1 MRKAFLFC
9 CFLSFSSLS
18 WGQKDSLALGEGY
31 ADDQLYLTVSYAQL
45 INQPTS
51 ITRSGFSYALS
62 TGFIKD
68 ITLNQEGTISFGIGI
83 GYGYQNINH
92 QLRVEEINGSTIFG
106 NSTGLTDNTFTV
118 QNLEFPLE
126 IRWRTS
132 SSNKYDFWRI
142 YTGIKFLY
150 NLGNR
155 FEFIENSNRFS
166 YKNVSAFNNFQY
178 GLILSVGYDA
188 INAHL
193 FYGLTP
199 IFSEASFTN
208 ESINTKIIQFGIVFY
223 IL

>member
-1 MRKAFLFC
+1 MKNVFLLC
-9 CFLSFSSLS
+9 CFLSFTSLL
-18 WGQKDSLALGEGY
+18 WGQKDSLASGERY
-31 ADDQLYLTVSYAQL
+31 ADDQLYLAVSYTQL
-45 INQPTS
+45 INQPTT
-51 ITRSGFSYALS
+51 ITRSSFSYALS
-62 TGFIKD
+62 AGFIKD
-68 ITLNQEGTISFGIGI
+68 ITLNQEGTFSFGLGV

-92 QLRVEEINGSTIFG
+92 QLRVEEINGATIFG
-106 NSTGLTDNTFTV
+106 NSSGLTDNTFTV

-150 NLGNR
+150 NMGNR

-166 YKNVSAFNNFQY
+166 YWNVSAYNNFQY
-178 GLILSVGYDA
+178 GLTLSVGYDA
-188 INAHL
+188 INANL

-199 IFSEASFTN
+199 IFSEASFNN
-208 ESINTKIIQFGIVFY
+208 ESINTKILQFGIVFY

>member
-1 MRKAFLFC
+1 MKYIFLIC
-9 CFLSFSSLS
+9 CFLRFTLLS
-18 WGQKDSLALGEGY
+18 WGQKDSLASGDRY
-31 ADDQLYLTVSYAQL
+31 ADDQLYVTISYAQL
-45 INQPTS
+45 INQPTT
-51 ITRSGFSYALS
+51 ITKSGFSYGLS
-62 TGFIKD
+62 AGFIKD
-68 ITLNQEGTISFGIGI
+68 ITLNREGTFSFGLGL

-106 NSTGLTDNTFTV
+106 NATGLTDNSFTV

-155 FEFIENSNRFS
+155 FRFIENSNRFS

-178 GLILSVGYDA
+178 GLTLSVGYDA
-188 INAHL
+188 INAYL

-199 IFSEASFTN
+199 IFSEALFNN
-208 ESINTKIIQFGIVFY
+208 ESIDTKVLQFGIVFY